1 MIIVNGPRHAKMAC
15 VDNEGTDQPVH
26 SPMLEDTFS
35 LGAAQFDL
43 RPIAN
48 SYHVNPCHAEQIKM
62 PRPLQIFGQSDYLI
76 QAVDTNSHT

>member
-43 RPIAN
+43 RPIAA
-48 SYHVNPCHAEQIKM
+48 YHVNPCHAE
-62 PRPLQIFGQSDYLI
+62 
-76 QAVDTNSHT
+76 